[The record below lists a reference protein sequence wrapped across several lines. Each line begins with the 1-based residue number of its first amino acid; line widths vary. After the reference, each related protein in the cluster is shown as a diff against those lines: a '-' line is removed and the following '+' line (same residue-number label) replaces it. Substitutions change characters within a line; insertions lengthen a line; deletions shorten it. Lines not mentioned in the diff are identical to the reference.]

1 MFCMCV
7 CALICNVS
15 SHVLKKTEL
24 RDVPSCHLHN
34 THLVDVLHLDS
45 CIDVLHLEFICI
57 R

>member
-7 CALICNVS
+7 CALIFNVS